1 MLVKNCIIETGVVR
15 SGMLVR
21 DVFAECGRTHVQAL
35 PVLNNEGKITGRV
48 TLKSIMKF
56 SCLPEYMVELA
67 PLLGGFLSCVENA
80 EEKVNQV
87 LCSQVDSYVLKASIS
102 IDSDAPA
109 IKALAMMEKSDTSY
123 LFVVDEGQY
132 LGIITIQGIAERMS
146 EMVTCSVDRVS

>member
-35 PVLNNEGKITGRV
+35 PVLNKEGKITGRV